1 MTVKRSRVNK
11 YASLREEVL
20 HESNNQIESKEL
32 SAFANQLHAIDK
44 NQFTEMKVD
53 ETANY
58 HSPLHVRNEFYSYQK
73 ETIEPKI
80 IQPAEPV
87 SQDTS
92 SYSVNYIDDVIKE
105 VKQYNLNKGY
115 RNHIDTRSNVL
126 NELKIKTDILRPY
139 GTTKTEKPAVL
150 QAVEEQ
156 VVEEIGS
163 TDSENTQQFD
173 ITDIKEPEI
182 QKPVFDETI
191 LMKVAQ
197 YAEDSSETYLDQ
209 EDFTEPNPATQQ
221 LFEQTQ
227 ELKTQVNRQAN
238 EIQSMNSKMSR
249 TNFVLNILLVLVSV
263 AVLVILFFLVYMFL
277 KVNQVI

>member
-11 YASLREEVL
+11 YANLREEVL
-20 HESNNQIESKEL
+20 HEPNNQIETKEL
-32 SAFANQLHAIDK
+32 STFANQLHAIDK

-73 ETIEPKI
+73 ETLAPKTS
-80 IQPAEPV
+80 QVAEPV

-92 SYSVNYIDDVIKE
+92 SYSINYIDDVINE

-115 RNHIDTRSNVL
+115 RNDIDTRSNVL

-139 GTTKTEKPAVL
+139 GTSKAEKLVISQPL
-150 QAVEEQ
+150 EEPIHEQ
-156 VVEEIGS
+156 IISSE
-163 TDSENTQQFD
+163 SENTQLFD
-173 ITDIKEPEI
+173 ITDIKQPEV
-182 QKPVFDETI
+182 QEHVLDETI
-191 LMKVAQ
+191 LMKVAK
-197 YAEDSSETYLDQ
+197 YAEDSSDSYLNE
-209 EDFTEPNPATQQ
+209 EDFKDQNPAAQQ

-227 ELKTQVNRQAN
+227 ELKTQVNRQAT
-238 EIQSMNSKMSR
+238 EIQSMSSKMSR

-263 AVLVILFFLVYMFL
+263 AVLVIIFFLVYMFL